1 MFGLYRELKDFGR
14 AVTGCVCFLLCGG
27 PVLVA
32 VGVALLVSASR
43 GDTRASGIA
52 LYNDAVSKWAAVGVS
67 GPYAAFANISSSFTV
82 SSDASGLLSSSSFPY
97 DVPAVSDSGLTTYSN
112 RIAAERSNGDGAG
125 AFFRNEGFTNP
136 RIRSLTISVPGGE
149 SLTLNS
155 VPVTFITESAPLN
168 SGSSSSSCSSSSSQC
183 ASLGYPDW
191 VGSRCRCFYFWT
203 LKDICLIYD
212 PLARRWDNRGC
223 VALASSVSS
232 RVWNYLPT
240 TAAMP
245 VGGLSRLGY
254 QLSSSRPLSS
264 TLPGSGLSIRVRS
277 LQDPWVQA
285 MIATEGVG
293 SWGLT
298 LEARIGIGIAVLVVG
313 VLLTLLPCVIVY
325 VLFRCCEH
333 RRLSKRNVQTTVVI
347 TGEQQPQ
354 VPVPVQAAPVY
365 AIAPPPQPVY
375 YAPQPQ
381 MQQPVYYPQQ
391 QQPGYYTQQPQY
403 GGYDPSAQAAPAGY
417 AYAPQQP
424 QQQPPQYAYAPTQA
438 SPPPGYYPKA
448 V

>member
-14 AVTGCVCFLLCGG
+14 TVTGCVCFLLCGG

-52 LYNDAVSKWAAVGVS
+52 LYNDAVSKWAAAGVS

-82 SSDASGLLSSSSFPY
+82 SSDAAGLLSSSSFPY

-112 RIAAERSNGDGAG
+112 RIAAGGSNAAGVPFSNGMYSDD
-125 AFFRNEGFTNP
+125 
-136 RIRSLTISVPGGE
+136 RSRDLTITVPGGDPL
-149 SLTLNS
+149 SLR
-155 VPVTFITESAPLN
+155 VPVMYTRITAPLN
-168 SGSSSSSCSSSSSQC
+168 SGSSSSSCSSSSQC
-183 ASLGYPDW
+183 ASLGGAQW
-191 VGSRCRCFYFWT
+191 VSGTGCRCYFFWT
-203 LKDICLIYD
+203 ISEICLIYD

-223 VALASSVSS
+223 VVQASSVSS

-254 QLSSSRPLSS
+254 QLSSPPLSS

-354 VPVPVQAAPVY
+354 VLVPVQAAPVY

-391 QQPGYYTQQPQY
+391 QQPGYYTQQPQPQY

-417 AYAPQQP
+417 AYTPQ